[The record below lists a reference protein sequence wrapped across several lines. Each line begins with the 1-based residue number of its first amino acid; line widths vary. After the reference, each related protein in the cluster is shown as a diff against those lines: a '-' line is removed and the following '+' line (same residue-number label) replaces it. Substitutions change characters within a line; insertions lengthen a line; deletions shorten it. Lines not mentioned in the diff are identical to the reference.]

1 MDTTNQ
7 PNVQGRKNIGPII
20 ITLVVV
26 LILIIGGLYIF
37 ASRMSLQTLPSDA
50 LTPATT
56 TNVKVITNKADDVK
70 SLQND
75 LKSATDGLDSQAI

>member
-7 PNVQGRKNIGPII
+7 PNAQEHKNIGPII

-26 LILIIGGLYIF
+26 LVLIIGGLYIF

-50 LTPATT
+50 LAPATT
-56 TNVKVITNKADDVK
+56 TDVKVITNKADDVK